1 MIASVLMISVFIIG
15 YLAIAF
21 EHPIKLNKAAS
32 ALITG
37 VLCWT
42 IYMVQSGDVHQ
53 VTESLLHHLGDI
65 AGILFFSIGC
75 HDNCR
80 IDRFTS
86 WFRYHHRKD

>member
-53 VTESLLHHLGDI
+53 VTESLLHHLGRYCR
-65 AGILFFSIGC
+65 GYFF
-75 HDNCR
+75 
-80 IDRFTS
+80 FY
-86 WFRYHHRKD
+86 WVP